1 MRILVCIKAVPERD
15 SALGVKAS
23 GDFYEEA
30 GLKFRVN
37 DYDLCAMEEAVRVK
51 EKLGEAKITV
61 VSVGPSRVEEQI
73 RKALSLGGAYGV
85 RIDDTAAPARDALSV
100 ANLLAAWAGPQKFD
114 LILCGVMSEDL
125 QRGQVGPMLAQLL
138 NYPCAT
144 TVISLQLSQDRK
156 KILCE
161 RELEQG
167 LREKV
172 ELPLPALLTL
182 QTGINIPRWASLS
195 NVLRVK
201 KMEIAAFPAAELG
214 RVQSCEK
221 LVRAYLPERSRKCE
235 FLEGDSASVADRLLS
250 EIRSR
255 VKVL

>member
-1 MRILVCIKAVPERD
+1 MEIKAFYRLTDANLNRAREGLRVLEDLARFVLEDGGLSER
-15 SALGVKAS
+15 
-23 GDFYEEA
+23 
-30 GLKFRVN
+30 
-37 DYDLCAMEEAVRVK
+37 
-51 EKLGEAKITV
+51 
-61 VSVGPSRVEEQI
+61 I
-73 RKALSLGGAYGV
+73 RAARHNLQQ
-85 RIDDTAAPARDALSV
+85 TA